1 MGKILIK
8 DFINVINIYVL
19 GNLNHSIL
27 QRYYLLLGPQ
37 THPKHWGKEK
47 NLIGMVSNH
56 NQTMQSE
63 NIGQ

>member
-1 MGKILIK
+1 MGKILKK

-47 NLIGMVSNH
+47 KN
-56 NQTMQSE
+56 
-63 NIGQ
+63 